1 MHSPTRRGDS
11 DTEAEGHADRL
22 TQGRTDGCL
31 DGSRRGATFD
41 GVGPYKDKRRSVMHG
56 S

>member
-1 MHSPTRRGDS
+1 MKGFYAEVQGLHSPTRRGDS
-11 DTEAEGHADRL
+11 ETEAEGHADRL

-41 GVGPYKDKRRSVMHG
+41 GVGTL
-56 S
+56 